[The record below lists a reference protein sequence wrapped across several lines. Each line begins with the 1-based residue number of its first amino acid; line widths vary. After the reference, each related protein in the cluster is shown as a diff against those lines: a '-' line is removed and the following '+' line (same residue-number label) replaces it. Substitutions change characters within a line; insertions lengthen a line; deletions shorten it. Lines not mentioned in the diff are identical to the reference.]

1 MDTDSFKVHL
11 NHLSEDAEKRF
22 GKLTYEVE
30 RLLLIDKDK
39 KLSSLI
45 NDELDWKIM
54 RKFVGLR
61 PKTNSYFT
69 HDVNGDKKVKGT
81 K

>member
-1 MDTDSFKVHL
+1 MDTDSFKVHV

-30 RLLLIDKDK
+30 RLLLIDKNK

-45 NDELDWKIM
+45 NDELD
-54 RKFVGLR
+54 
-61 PKTNSYFT
+61 
-69 HDVNGDKKVKGT
+69 
-81 K
+81 